1 MRTRKDTRVL
11 GDWFRT
17 GSDQEST
24 EERLQRWWR
33 GIQRNVSVS
42 NARKRYESS
51 DWPRSGYQLL
61 LQRNLCR
68 IIPRL
73 GQRGL
78 RSYTARSG
86 RSTQVFSGRCTNV
99 HFVALGLRFRSRALC
114 GRGGKQGTNRKRG
127 WSQHHQPNPNSACKK
142 TCHRTFTQT

>member
-33 GIQRNVSVS
+33 GIQWNVSVS
-42 NARKRYESS
+42 NARKRYKSI
-51 DWPRSGYQLL
+51 DWPWSGYQFL

-68 IIPRL
+68 IIP
-73 GQRGL
+73 
-78 RSYTARSG
+78 
-86 RSTQVFSGRCTNV
+86 
-99 HFVALGLRFRSRALC
+99 
-114 GRGGKQGTNRKRG
+114 
-127 WSQHHQPNPNSACKK
+127 
-142 TCHRTFTQT
+142 